1 MSQMD
6 ERMFKCKICGA
17 ITKLTDYDWK
27 ERHHY
32 YILEKEGICEVC
44 ARGVR

>member
-1 MSQMD
+1 MD

-17 ITKLTDYDWK
+17 ITKETDYDWK
-27 ERHHY
+27 DRHFY
-32 YILEKEGICEVC
+32 YVLEKEGICEVC